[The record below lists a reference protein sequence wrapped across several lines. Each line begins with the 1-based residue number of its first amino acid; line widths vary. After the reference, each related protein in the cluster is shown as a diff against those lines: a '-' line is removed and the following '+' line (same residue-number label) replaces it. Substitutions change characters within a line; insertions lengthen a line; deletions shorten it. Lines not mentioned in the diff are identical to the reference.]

1 MRRLLFFLG
10 SALLLTGCS
19 APTSSDQSEQ
29 TEETLGTLG
38 YTFTGS
44 EAARPAFERGLLL
57 LHSFEYDDAR
67 EAFQEAQQAD
77 STMAMAY
84 WGEAMTHYKALWGRE
99 NKVEGE
105 AALAKLASDPEAR
118 LAEAANELERD
129 FLQSAELLFGEGSAE
144 ERHDAFADFLA
155 DMHERYPDNQE
166 VAAFY
171 ALSLIWNSDDEQENF
186 DRSARIAKSILAEN
200 PNHPGAL
207 HYLIHAYDYPS
218 RAAKAIPAA
227 NAYAEVAPSAAHA
240 LHMPSHI
247 YVAMGMWEE
256 TVRSNEA
263 AYQASVDRMTRKGLE
278 DDERDFH
285 SLQWLMYGYLQQG
298 RYADS
303 RRLLADMDA
312 FHRQLQLPYTL
323 EYLGRMRGAYYAET
337 DRWTDTVSVRPM
349 DVNAINI
356 FMKAQFRFVDGY
368 RAYRTGDAVS
378 LRRQIDS
385 LDAEIA
391 KAALSI
397 TQDAEAMCSAG
408 GSRYAPTEKGVKGSR
423 VVLLELEAALARLE
437 GREEQAG
444 EKLAQAANLEE
455 EIDFLAGPPRI
466 VWPAPE
472 MYGRW
477 LLEQGRYE
485 EALAQFD
492 LSLQRAPKRV
502 KALLGKREALDK
514 LGRQKEAE
522 AIRTEV
528 LSIWQKADPAVRE
541 PLQTDPLSLR

>member
-1 MRRLLFFLG
+1 MRLGLLLF
-10 SALLLTGCS
+10 ALLLFAGCS
-19 APTSSDQSEQ
+19 QPTSTGQHDAN
-29 TEETLGTLG
+29 EEALGSLG

-67 EAFQEAQQAD
+67 EAFREAQQAD

-99 NKVEGE
+99 NKAEGE
-105 AALAKLASDPEAR
+105 AALAKLAGDPEAR
-118 LAEAANELERD
+118 LAKAANELERD
-129 FLQSAELLFGEGSAE
+129 FLQSTELLFGEGTAE
-144 ERHDAFADFLA
+144 ERHDAFAGYLA

-186 DRSARIAKSILAEN
+186 DRSARIANSILAEN

-263 AYQASVDRMTRKGLE
+263 AYQASVDRMTRKGLAE
-278 DDERDFH
+278 DERDFH

-298 RYADS
+298 RYADA

-312 FHRQLQLPYTL
+312 FHRQLQLPYTK

-337 DRWTDTVSVRPM
+337 GRWTDTVSVRPL
-349 DVNAINI
+349 DINALNI
-356 FMKAQFRFVDGY
+356 FMKAQFRFVDGF
-368 RAYRTGDAVS
+368 RAGVAGDAGA

-397 TQDAEAMCSAG
+397 TEDAEAMCSAG

-423 VVLLELEAALARLE
+423 VMLLELEAALARLE
-437 GREEQAG
+437 GKEEQAG
-444 EKLAQAANLEE
+444 KKLAQAARLEQ

-492 LSLQRAPKRV
+492 LSLGRAPQRV
-502 KALLGKREALDK
+502 QALLGKWEALDK
-514 LGRQKEAE
+514 MGRQKQAE
-522 AIRTEV
+522 AVRKEV
-528 LSIWQKADPAVRE
+528 LAIWQEADPEVRE
-541 PLQTDPLSLR
+541 ELQRDPLSLR